1 MVGQIM
7 AHRDTGV
14 MREYYYN
21 IAYRPLKEEGKI
33 TGMI

>member
-1 MVGQIM
+1 M